1 MFATS
6 ARSVPCIGLASSFAA
21 LQTSVSP
28 DLSIES
34 SLPYER
40 DSVPSGP
47 LTVMPPGASV
57 TSTLAGSGMG

>member
-6 ARSVPCIGLASSFAA
+6 ARSVPCIGRASSFAA

-28 DLSIES
+28 ARSIES
-34 SLPYER
+34 SLPKER

-47 LTVMPPGASV
+47 LTVMPPGTSV